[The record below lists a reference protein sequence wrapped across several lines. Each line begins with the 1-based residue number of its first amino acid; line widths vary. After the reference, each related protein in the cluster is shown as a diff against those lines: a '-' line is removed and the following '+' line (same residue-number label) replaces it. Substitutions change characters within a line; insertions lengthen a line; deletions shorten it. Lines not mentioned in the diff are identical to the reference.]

1 MPALKA
7 LPLAAARQRAGLAGI
22 DPLRRGLGARRG
34 QPRGAVSPVPRIGI
48 DEGALLLADSPPVIG
63 RHRFSRNTGNR
74 CKFFLSCHRDSAEV
88 PRIFNAA
95 EGVHGGQAIRK

>member
-22 DPLRRGLGARRG
+22 DPLRRGLAVASDAAR
-34 QPRGAVSPVPRIGI
+34 SPVPRIGI
-48 DEGALLLADSPPVIG
+48 DEGALLLADSPPVTG

-95 EGVHGGQAIRK
+95 EGVQGGQAIRK